1 MILIDKIAYY
11 SAIRHKSPFLKS
23 AFAIGSLLICV
34 TARSFVLSALL
45 LIIMGW
51 ATLKYSQPSISQYL
65 KLMLG
70 PFSFLILGT
79 AAIAVNWTSSPMDLW
94 NVAMGNHYLAVSWY
108 SLETAVRLILV
119 SLASLSCLYF
129 LTLTTPMLD
138 LFYVLKRL
146 HCPSLIIELMMM
158 IYRFIFVLLE
168 MAVSIL
174 TAQNCRLGNRDFKTS
189 LESMGRMFS
198 VLLIRA
204 LEKSNRLYDSMESRC
219 YDGELNV
226 LQECAPSTLKER
238 GIIGSFLLLLT
249 AITVAC
255 KWYGGI

>member
-23 AFAIGSLLICV
+23 TFAIGSLLICV

-51 ATLKYSQPSISQYL
+51 ATLKYSHTSVSQYT

-70 PFSFLILGT
+70 PLSFLIMGT
-79 AAIAVNWTSSPMDLW
+79 VAIAVNWTTAPMDLW

-146 HCPSLIIELMMM
+146 HCPSLFIELMMM

-189 LESMGRMFS
+189 VESMGRMFS

-226 LQECAPSTLKER
+226 LQECTTSTSKER
-238 GIIGSFLLLLT
+238 GLVGSFLFLL
-249 AITVAC
+249 AVIMMAC

>member
-11 SAIRHKSPFLKS
+11 SAIRHKSPFLKC

-34 TARSFVLSALL
+34 TARSFVISFLL
-45 LIIMGW
+45 LIIMGGT
-51 ATLKYSQPSISQYL
+51 TLKYSHTSVSQYT

-70 PFSFLILGT
+70 PLSFLILGT
-79 AAIAVNWTSSPMDLW
+79 IAIAVNWTTSPMDLW
-94 NVAMGNHYLAVSWY
+94 NVALGSHYLAVSWY

-146 HCPSLIIELMMM
+146 HCPSLFIELMMM
-158 IYRFIFVLLE
+158 IYRFIFILLE
-168 MAVSIL
+168 MAGSIL
-174 TAQNCRLGNRDFKTS
+174 TAQNCRLGNKDYKTS
-189 LESMGRMFS
+189 VESMGRMFS

-204 LEKSNRLYDSMESRC
+204 LEKSNRLFEAMESRC

-226 LQECAPSTLKER
+226 LQDSVPSTLKER
-238 GIIGSFLLLLT
+238 GVIGGFLFLLT
-249 AITVAC
+249 IIMFAC
-255 KWYGGI
+255 KWYGEI

>member
-51 ATLKYSQPSISQYL
+51 ATLKYSHTSASQYT

-70 PFSFLILGT
+70 PLSFLIMGT
-79 AAIAVNWTSSPMDLW
+79 VAIAVNWTTAPMDLW

-146 HCPSLIIELMMM
+146 HCPSLFIELMMM

-174 TAQNCRLGNRDFKTS
+174 TAQNCRLGNKDFKTS
-189 LESMGRMFS
+189 VESMGRMFS

-226 LQECAPSTLKER
+226 LQECTPSTSKEK
-238 GIIGSFLLLLT
+238 GLIGSFLFLLA
-249 AITVAC
+249 AIAVVC